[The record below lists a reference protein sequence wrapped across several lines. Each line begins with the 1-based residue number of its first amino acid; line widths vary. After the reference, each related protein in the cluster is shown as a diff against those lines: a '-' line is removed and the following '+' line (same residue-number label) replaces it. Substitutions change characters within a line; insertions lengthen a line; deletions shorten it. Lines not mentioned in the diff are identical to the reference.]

1 MAENTEKTMVLN
13 VEKMREDGVEA
24 KLIFLAEMASASQF
38 EKIAVNLENPRIFR
52 QFLALDEDAVVWD
65 YAYAAG
71 LISKADADLIKGYIE
86 EEEEEEDTQTTP

>member
-1 MAENTEKTMVLN
+1 MDDNTEKTMVLN
-13 VEKMREDGVEA
+13 VEKMIEDGVEA

-52 QFLALDEDAVVWD
+52 QFLALNEDAVVWD

-71 LISKADADLIKGYIE
+71 LISRADADLIKSYIE
-86 EEEEEEDTQTTP
+86 EDEDNQA